1 MIKKCGIILWNHT
14 KEKIFLVYGK
24 KSLKWGFPKGHMEE
38 NETEEETAKREFFEE
53 TGYRLLQ
60 DFDNTTPKYIIRN
73 NIYFIVKIKS
83 EEELLQETKTIPDQ
97 KEIEKYQWFD
107 IKDLLKMD
115 MVHLNFGLKTWI
127 LNKKYNY
134 L

>member
-1 MIKKCGIILWNHT
+1 M
-14 KEKIFLVYGK
+14 
-24 KSLKWGFPKGHMEE
+24 
-38 NETEEETAKREFFEE
+38 
-53 TGYRLLQ
+53 
-60 DFDNTTPKYIIRN
+60 IRN
-73 NIYFIVKIKS
+73 NIYFIVKIQS
-83 EEELLQETKTIPDQ
+83 EADLHQETKTIPDQ

-115 MVHLNFGLKTWI
+115 MVQMNFGLKTWI